1 MSEAQHHG
9 AAVGGIPHSD
19 IDLFADASLRDP
31 FADYRRLRDMGPVV
45 KLARP
50 DVYAISRYD
59 DVLAALRAS
68 HVLKSGQGVGFNETF
83 NAPRGNNVL
92 MSDGDVHRRMRAAV
106 MRPLRPELLDSA
118 RANLKS
124 LIKSRV
130 DTLVGGDEFDAM
142 KELARFLPVQ
152 AIAQLVGLP
161 AEGRERMLEWAA
173 ATFNAIG
180 PDQDPKDA
188 ASLKEAFAYMA
199 NLDTTRVREGSW
211 ASNLFDAAREG
222 SLSPGEALGAISA
235 YVIPSL
241 DTTIL
246 AKGHLLYNLASNPD
260 QWEILRSRPNLVASA
275 VLEAVRHRSVIRWFS
290 RVAAED
296 YKVGD
301 FTVPAGARLM
311 LMYGSANRD
320 ERHYPDPDV
329 FDVTRNP
336 LDQLAWGRGEHM
348 CAGLHL
354 ARIEMEVMLEALLES
369 GCRLHVGTPGVGTNK
384 GLLGFDALP
393 FRLMH

>member
-1 MSEAQHHG
+1 
-9 AAVGGIPHSD
+9 
-19 IDLFADASLRDP
+19 
-31 FADYRRLRDMGPVV
+31 
-45 KLARP
+45 
-50 DVYAISRYD
+50 
-59 DVLAALRAS
+59 
-68 HVLKSGQGVGFNETF
+68 
-83 NAPRGNNVL
+83 
-92 MSDGDVHRRMRAAV
+92 
-106 MRPLRPELLDSA
+106 
-118 RANLKS
+118 
-124 LIKSRV
+124 
-130 DTLVGGDEFDAM
+130 M

-161 AEGRERMLEWAA
+161 VEGRERMLEWAA

-188 ASLKEAFAYMA
+188 ASLKEAFGYMA
-199 NLDTTRVREGSW
+199 SLDASKVREGSW
-211 ASNLFDAAREG
+211 ASHLFDAAREG
-222 SLSPGEALGAISA
+222 NLSPGEALGAISA

-246 AKGHLLYNLASNPD
+246 AKGHLLYNLACNPQ
-260 QWEILRSRPNLVASA
+260 QWEMLRSRPNLVPAA
-275 VLEAVRHRSVIRWFS
+275 VLEGVRRRSVIRWFS
-290 RVAAED
+290 RVTAED
-296 YKVGD
+296 YKVGE
-301 FTVPAGARLM
+301 FTIPAGARVM

-354 ARIEMEVMLEALLES
+354 ARIEMEVMLEALLEN
-369 GCRLHVGTPGVGTNK
+369 GCTLDAGAPDCGTNK
-384 GLLGFDALP
+384 GLLGFNSLP